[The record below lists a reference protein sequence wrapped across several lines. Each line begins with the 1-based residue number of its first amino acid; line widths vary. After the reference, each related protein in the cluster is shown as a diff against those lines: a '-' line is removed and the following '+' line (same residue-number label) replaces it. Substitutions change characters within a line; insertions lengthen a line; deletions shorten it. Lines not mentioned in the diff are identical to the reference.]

1 MGSSQC
7 WEEGKGGRVRK
18 LRQLGD
24 LIYDLIAPIVIA
36 LVLVVADVVLR
47 KIIAWGIETEDL
59 AGMGVAISDIL
70 LLGSAL
76 IIAVC
81 SALRVVLWVVVETWR
96 AIRRL

>member
-1 MGSSQC
+1 M
-7 WEEGKGGRVRK
+7 RK

-47 KIIAWGIETEDL
+47 KIIAWGIETKDL
-59 AGMGVAISDIL
+59 ADMGVAISDIL

-81 SALRVVLWVVVETWR
+81 SALRVVIWVVVETWR

>member
-1 MGSSQC
+1 
-7 WEEGKGGRVRK
+7 
-18 LRQLGD
+18 
-24 LIYDLIAPIVIA
+24 
-36 LVLVVADVVLR
+36 
-47 KIIAWGIETEDL
+47 
-59 AGMGVAISDIL
+59 MGVAISDIL

>member
-7 WEEGKGGRVRK
+7 WEEGKGAGVRK